1 MATLQTHHRTAEA
14 QTSGRRD
21 VAPGA
26 ASAPAGAAGLAGYTG
41 HTGRARH
48 AGRKAVLDAM
58 LAFNHLLMA
67 RLAGATASEW
77 LHVGLSS
84 GQIKLLF
91 WLASAGEQQMNHV
104 ARALGVSTPAATSLV
119 DKLVEHGL
127 ATREHS
133 PTDRRVVLV
142 RATDE
147 GQALAAR
154 LRQIS
159 DEQWRRIL
167 DHVPDESLPAL
178 GEGIGALTLALRQV
192 AAEQFEAACSLSDV
206 HGARESRAADP
217 SASSGQ
223 AFELRTF
230 PEGAGA

>member
-1 MATLQTHHRTAEA
+1 M
-14 QTSGRRD
+14 
-21 VAPGA
+21 
-26 ASAPAGAAGLAGYTG
+26 
-41 HTGRARH
+41 
-48 AGRKAVLDAM
+48 
-58 LAFNHLLMA
+58 
-67 RLAGATASEW
+67 
-77 LHVGLSS
+77 
-84 GQIKLLF
+84 
-91 WLASAGEQQMNHV
+91 
-104 ARALGVSTPAATSLV
+104 
-119 DKLVEHGL
+119 
-127 ATREHS
+127 
-133 PTDRRVVLV
+133 VLV